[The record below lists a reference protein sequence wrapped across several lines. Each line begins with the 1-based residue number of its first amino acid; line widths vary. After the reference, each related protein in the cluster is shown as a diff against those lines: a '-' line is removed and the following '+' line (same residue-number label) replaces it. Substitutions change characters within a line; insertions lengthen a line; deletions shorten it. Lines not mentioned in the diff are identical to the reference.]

1 MSPTRTLRPPAA
13 LRGASGVLEVV
24 LPALVVLGLIAATS
38 WVSGVPTV
46 DRLTVVNGT
55 PYQLNVEVAGS
66 QRGGGFDLGAVAPEG
81 STRMDEIADQGRL
94 WVFRFSYGGLG
105 AGEVILRRSAL
116 ERSGW
121 RVTVPAE
128 IGRHVR
134 AHGFTP
140 SSSL

>member
-1 MSPTRTLRPPAA
+1 MNPTRTLRPPAV
-13 LRGASGVLEVV
+13 LRRASGVVEVV
-24 LPALVVLGLIAATS
+24 LPALVVLVLIAATS

-55 PYQLNVEVAGS
+55 PYQLNVDLAAS
-66 QRGGGFDLGAVAPEG
+66 QRGPTFDLGAVAPER
-81 STRMDEIADQGRL
+81 STRIDEVADQGRL

-105 AGEVILRRSAL
+105 AGDVVLRRSEL

-128 IGRHVR
+128 VGRHVQ

-140 SSSL
+140 SASL